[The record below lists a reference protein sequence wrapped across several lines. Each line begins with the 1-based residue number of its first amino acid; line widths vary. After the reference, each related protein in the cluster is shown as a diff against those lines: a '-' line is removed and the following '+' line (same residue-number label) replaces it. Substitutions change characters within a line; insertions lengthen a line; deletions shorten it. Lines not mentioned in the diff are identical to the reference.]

1 MPYVPN
7 TDADR
12 REMLR
17 EIGASSIDE
26 LFGDVPENLRFQGEL
41 DVPGPLSEQELVRH
55 LGRLAGM
62 NRTTDDVVSFLG
74 GGIYDHTIPAAVRHI
89 TGMPQFATAYTP
101 YQAEA
106 SQGTLQ
112 STYEFQS
119 LIARLTGMDVA
130 NASLYDGATAAAEA
144 ALMAAGA
151 AKRERIV
158 VAGSAAPA
166 VRAVLAT
173 YLAASGIELVETPCA
188 DGVTDLSAL
197 EQAIPGSGAVIVQH
211 PNFFGIL
218 EPTAAIAEL
227 VAGSGA
233 LLVVAADP
241 LSLAV
246 LRPPGEY
253 GADIVVGEGQS
264 LGAPMGFGGPLLG
277 FLATRREHVRR
288 VPGRII
294 GATAD
299 ASGRRGYV
307 MTLQTREQHIR
318 RAKATSNICTNEALV
333 ALGATA
339 YLSLLG
345 RTGFRD
351 LATHVA
357 SKARYAADVLGR
369 VRGVRLRFDR
379 AFFREF
385 VIELPFEAVRVKS
398 ELADAGIWPGVSCG
412 CYYDDMAN
420 CLLVSVSERHTRHD
434 LDTLASGLEALVGQG
449 GRT

>member
-1 MPYVPN
+1 
-7 TDADR
+7 
-12 REMLR
+12 MLR

-166 VRAVLAT
+166 
-173 YLAASGIELVETPCA
+173 G
-188 DGVTDLSAL
+188 DL
-197 EQAIPGSGAVIVQH
+197 P
-211 PNFFGIL
+211 
-218 EPTAAIAEL
+218 
-227 VAGSGA
+227 
-233 LLVVAADP
+233 
-241 LSLAV
+241 
-246 LRPPGEY
+246 
-253 GADIVVGEGQS
+253 
-264 LGAPMGFGGPLLG
+264 
-277 FLATRREHVRR
+277 RR
-288 VPGRII
+288 VR
-294 GATAD
+294 
-299 ASGRRGYV
+299 
-307 MTLQTREQHIR
+307 H
-318 RAKATSNICTNEALV
+318 RA
-333 ALGATA
+333 
-339 YLSLLG
+339 
-345 RTGFRD
+345 R
-351 LATHVA
+351 
-357 SKARYAADVLGR
+357 
-369 VRGVRLRFDR
+369 
-379 AFFREF
+379 
-385 VIELPFEAVRVKS
+385 
-398 ELADAGIWPGVSCG
+398 
-412 CYYDDMAN
+412 
-420 CLLVSVSERHTRHD
+420 
-434 LDTLASGLEALVGQG
+434 
-449 GRT
+449 